1 MSRLRQW
8 LWPLVLVAFAVSIY
22 LARVNWEMVDFEV
35 YRTAA
40 QRVVEGETLYRA
52 EDGHYQFKYLPAF
65 AVAMYPF
72 GLGEDRVARLIWFA
86 LSFGLAV
93 AYVRLSARSVPSRRL
108 SETALVACAILFV
121 GKYYVRELNLGQSN
135 ILFAIVVLGALI
147 AAERGQQVLAGVMV
161 ALGVFVKPYA
171 LILVPWLWL
180 TAGLNG
186 LTALSATFLVGLL
199 LPAAFFGWSKN
210 ILELRAWLDTVTTT
224 SAPNLFVPENI
235 SFATTWAKLFSL
247 DAKTAFRYGQLTSVV
262 ALAFAAL
269 VISRRRGVREP
280 AYLEFGF
287 LLALVPLI
295 SPQGWD
301 YVLLIATPAF
311 LILCDRWKEM
321 TLVWRA
327 LAVISIATISFT
339 IFDLVR
345 RTIYVFA
352 MEHNLITIATVL
364 MLVCLANL
372 RMRKL
377 A

>member
-1 MSRLRQW
+1 M
-8 LWPLVLVAFAVSIY
+8 LVTFACSIY

-35 YRTAA
+35 YRAAA
-40 QRVVEGETLYRA
+40 QRAVQGEALYRA

-72 GLGEDRVARLIWFA
+72 GLGEDRVARLIWYA
-86 LSFGLAV
+86 LSFGLLV
-93 AYVRLSARSVPSRRL
+93 AYVRLAVRSVPARRL
-108 SETALVACAILFV
+108 SETALVTCAILFV

-135 ILFAIVVLGALI
+135 ILFAMVVLAGLI
-147 AAERGQQVLAGVMV
+147 AAERGQRALAGALV

-171 LILVPWLWL
+171 IILAPWLWL
-180 TAGLNG
+180 AAGTNG
-186 LTALSATFLVGLL
+186 VVAFGATLAGGLL
-199 LPAAFFGWSKN
+199 LPVAFYGWTGN
-210 ILELRAWLDTVTTT
+210 LAQLRAWFDTVTTT
-224 SAPNLFVPENI
+224 SAPNLLVPENI
-235 SFATTWAKLFSL
+235 SFATMWAKWLSL
-247 DAKTAFRYGQLTSVV
+247 EPETAFRYGHITSL
-262 ALAFAAL
+262 AAAAFAGFVL
-269 VISRRRGVREP
+269 LKRRGVREP
-280 AYLEFGF
+280 AYLEFGL

-321 TLVWRA
+321 TLLWRA
-327 LAVISIATISFT
+327 LAVLAIATISFT

-352 MEHNLITIATVL
+352 MEHNLITVATVL
-364 MLVCLANL
+364 LIVCLANL
-372 RMRKL
+372 RLRKL